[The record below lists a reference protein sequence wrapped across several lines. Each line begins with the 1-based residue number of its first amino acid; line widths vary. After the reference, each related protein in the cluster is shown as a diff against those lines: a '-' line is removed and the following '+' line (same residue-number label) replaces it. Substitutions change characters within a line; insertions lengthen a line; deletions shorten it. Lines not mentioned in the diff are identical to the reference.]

1 MLLLMG
7 RRLSGTMRSMRRP
20 LSAGEEGLL
29 RFFASDGRNGAERL
43 LASLPHLRVVGR
55 CDCGCGSVTFEDS
68 RGADEWER
76 QDEFAEA
83 VHVSDGSIVH
93 VLVDLDTMV
102 PTRLEVYGGDR
113 VDGAGLPD
121 AEELQL
127 LPPHEDDSGGS

>member
-1 MLLLMG
+1 
-7 RRLSGTMRSMRRP
+7 MRRP
-20 LSAGEEGLL
+20 LSAREEGLL
-29 RFFASDGRNGAERL
+29 RFLASDGRDGERL

-55 CDCGCGSVTFEDS
+55 CDRGCGSVALEDS
-68 RGADEWER
+68 RGADDWER

-102 PTRLEVYGGDR
+102 PTSLEVYGGER
-113 VDGAGLPD
+113 ADGAGLPA

-127 LPPHEDDSGGS
+127 LPPDKDDSPAES